1 MTFVI
6 SLQDAHWLY
15 KAIHPVFQETEFFE
29 ILVVN
34 KLTFNDY
41 VGTLRHTL

>member
-1 MTFVI
+1 MLFVI
-6 SLQDAHWLY
+6 SLQEAHQLH
-15 KAIHPVFQETEFFE
+15 KVTHPVFQETEFYQ

-41 VGTLRHTL
+41 VESLRHTL